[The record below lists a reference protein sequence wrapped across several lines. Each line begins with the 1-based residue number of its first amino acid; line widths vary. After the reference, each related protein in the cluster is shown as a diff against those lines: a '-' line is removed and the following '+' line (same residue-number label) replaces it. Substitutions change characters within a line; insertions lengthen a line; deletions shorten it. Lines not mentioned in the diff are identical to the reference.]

1 MRLRW
6 VPLTVS
12 LVPLVAIHLCYV
24 LAAQHGHVPWCLPYI
39 DSCTS
44 ISATGR
50 HSPESL
56 VFRAA
61 IMPSAALMLVY
72 WVLVERWLRA
82 LHQDMVVAR
91 HAMLG
96 FGLVGA
102 LGLLAYAAVLGEVGD
117 AYRLQRRLGVTLF
130 FACTILAQLLM
141 TRSAGALARSRP
153 AALSVGTARILLAV
167 SAATVLL
174 SVASLLG
181 WAFVERYGRIE
192 DAVAWWL
199 TLLVLAHPL
208 VTFFAWRQ
216 SGFDARVTVARPPR

>member
-1 MRLRW
+1 MRLGC
-6 VPLTVS
+6 VPLVVS
-12 LVPLVAIHLCYV
+12 LVPMVAIHLCYL

-50 HSPESL
+50 QSPESL

-72 WVLVERWLRA
+72 WALVERWLRA
-82 LHQDMVVAR
+82 LHRDMAVAR

-102 LGLLAYAAVLGEVGD
+102 LGLLAYAAVLSEVGE

-130 FACTILAQLLM
+130 FACTVLAQLLM
-141 TRSAGALARSRP
+141 TRSVGAIARSRP
-153 AALSVGTARILLAV
+153 AALSIRTARMLLAV

-174 SVASLLG
+174 SIASLIG

-192 DAVAWWL
+192 DAIAWWV

-208 VTFFAWRQ
+208 VTYAAWRE
-216 SGFDARVTVARPPR
+216 SGFDARFTISRRSD